1 MEGENIFDLAFLFG
15 LNYVMTRLNNSN
27 NESLDLIFQVP
38 SKLKIAFKYMI
49 RYWSVNTP
57 LEDLSKFFNVST
69 YILDLIGSRI
79 HKTGICNICDK
90 YYIQIRR
97 HLRLYHNL
105 SFKLVDQFGEMFSN
119 SSYFYLPSSVKDVDI
134 INESITIGATKK
146 ISNGQII
153 SCKEDM
159 KKYMAIPYFAKCMDD
174 PNLII
179 CVECGKIVSKS
190 NKRGHLANHRK
201 YDPFEC
207 AKCGLKL
214 KRNTYVKHLAKC
226 GLYRNK

>member
-119 SSYFYLPSSVKDVDI
+119 SSF
-134 INESITIGATKK
+134 
-146 ISNGQII
+146 
-153 SCKEDM
+153 
-159 KKYMAIPYFAKCMDD
+159 
-174 PNLII
+174 
-179 CVECGKIVSKS
+179 
-190 NKRGHLANHRK
+190 
-201 YDPFEC
+201 
-207 AKCGLKL
+207 
-214 KRNTYVKHLAKC
+214 
-226 GLYRNK
+226 